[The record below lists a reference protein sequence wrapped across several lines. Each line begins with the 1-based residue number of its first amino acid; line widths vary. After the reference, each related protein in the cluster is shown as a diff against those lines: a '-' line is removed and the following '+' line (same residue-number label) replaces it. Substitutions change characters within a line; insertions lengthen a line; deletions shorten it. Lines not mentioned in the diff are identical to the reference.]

1 MDKNSILEFNNKDI
15 NNNLSFPR
23 MRESRGN
30 HSKSCH
36 KSDYKVEM
44 TDMWVFY
51 VSKFSPTNIYQH
63 FYQHLFCCFPGHISS
78 FILLS
83 FPLHCHPPSFVIPAN
98 AGMTFM
104 EMWIDKQVWTEWKR
118 YHAQVRTIFRL
129 IFGAVPVHHLADNLV
144 NI

>member
-44 TDMWVFY
+44 TD
-51 VSKFSPTNIYQH
+51 
-63 FYQHLFCCFPGHISS
+63 
-78 FILLS
+78 
-83 FPLHCHPPSFVIPAN
+83 
-98 AGMTFM
+98 
-104 EMWIDKQVWTEWKR
+104 R
-118 YHAQVRTIFRL
+118 
-129 IFGAVPVHHLADNLV
+129 
-144 NI
+144 